1 MSDLQIYKE
10 ITEIINS
17 RREAAMVT
25 VIAASHSTPRGTA
38 TKMLVKPDGS
48 ITGTIGG
55 GAVEL
60 EVIKTAIETIKTG
73 KAQKH
78 QFNLIP
84 GENPGMIC
92 GGEMEVFIEPITPTP
107 IIYIF
112 GAGHI
117 SMVLAKIS
125 KLLGFMVTVIDDRKD
140 YASKERF
147 PDADQILVDD
157 FEKVFSKLNIDK
169 RSYIVIVTRGH
180 LHDERVLNKAVL
192 TPAGYI
198 GMIGSK
204 SKVKTI
210 LNNLHDRG
218 VEKDVLEKVHAP
230 IGLEIKAE
238 TPEEIAISILAEIIK
253 AYRSS

>member
-17 RREAAMVT
+17 RREAALVT
-25 VIAASHSTPRGTA
+25 VIAASFSTPRETA

-55 GAVEL
+55 GAVEA
-60 EVIKTAIETIKTG
+60 EVIKTAIEIIKTG

-78 QFNLIP
+78 QFKLIP
-84 GENPGMIC
+84 GESPGMIC

-107 IIYIF
+107 VIYIF

-117 SMVLAKIS
+117 SKVLAKIS

-140 YASKERF
+140 YANKERF

-180 LHDERVLNKAVL
+180 LHDERVLSKAVH
-192 TPAGYI
+192 TPAAYI

-210 LNNLHDRG
+210 LNNLLASG
-218 VEKDVLEKVHAP
+218 VEKEVLEKVHSP
-230 IGLEIKAE
+230 IGLDIKAE
-238 TPEEIAISILAEIIK
+238 TPEEIAISIMAEVIK
-253 AYRSS
+253 VYRSS